1 MIYDIVMSLFYVAVM
16 IFVMHAFG
24 NRLMKSTNFAKNFIC
39 GYVFYIVLCSLIG
52 IFAQFFSLPWKLY
65 EWSMLLLFIIVTVF
79 SFYKTQWKLTGDDVK
94 KYWKEYGLYYGM
106 AAVFVCLGLIYIY
119 YQWLNNHIDDA
130 WYLGKVKMVP
140 EVDNMSTLYYPT
152 GFTYPADY
160 VRMVNT
166 FEIELAFFSHIL
178 HISPSVFV
186 KVGQSF
192 LMYFI
197 VLNVFHLLYQKLL
210 SKNLLTNKYFLSV
223 MMLAMLFFGWYHELL
238 AGKEVLYLH
247 DSWQFNTAIWYG
259 SSTVRTLSLVLL
271 LYPFMDDIKFS
282 LKKGVYY
289 VLTCVFLMTRAS
301 QAIPAIYLATGAY
314 ICYQMLIQAQ
324 KRKQIYA
331 IIILILIGMA
341 LIPMNEHC
349 ILMQDVIWMVLKN
362 NVTSMILMFTVLM
375 IALSFQLKNNI
386 IYRWN
391 IWLII
396 MAGFIFLPRINTL
409 FLRFCIYDFVVAR
422 TTTLYL
428 FTLVGTG
435 FCYMGYFLYRLL
447 GNEKK
452 LLFVYGCMSLY
463 LICVPVLY
471 IQQIYGVKHA
481 IAVLF
486 ENPKL
491 LPQSTLDLS
500 KELEAYQQETK
511 KDLYVLAPAVVS
523 LDGTVHSLAAML
535 RYEAPHIY
543 VVGAIPRYSG
553 MLENN
558 PFYGYTQREQDVFER
573 FNDGSDMDIDK
584 MSTLLQS
591 YPINCL
597 IVTNMQAK
605 QTAMKQLGFQE
616 VFDFDLK
623 QGNTYYVLKK

>member
-1 MIYDIVMSLFYVAVM
+1 MIYDIAMCLFYVAVM

-24 NRLMKSTNFAKNFIC
+24 NRLIKSTCFAKNFIY
-39 GYVFYIVLCSLIG
+39 GYVLYIVLCSLIG
-52 IFAQFFSLPWKLY
+52 ICTQFFSLPWKLY
-65 EWSMLLLFIIVTVF
+65 EWSMSIIFILVTVF
-79 SFYKTQWKLTGDDVK
+79 SFYKREWKFSLDALK
-94 KYWKEYGLYYGM
+94 KHYKEYGLYNGM
-106 AAVFVCLGLIYIY
+106 AAILVCLGLIYIY

-166 FEIELAFFSHIL
+166 FEIELAFFSHIM

-197 VLNVFHLLYQKLL
+197 ILNVFHLLYQKLL
-210 SKNLLTNKYFLSV
+210 YKNLSIDQYFISV
-223 MMLAMLFFGWYHELL
+223 IMLAMLIFGWYHELL

-259 SSTVRTLSLVLL
+259 SSTVRTMSLVLL
-271 LYPFMDDIKFS
+271 LYPFMDNVQFS

-301 QAIPAIYLATGAY
+301 QAIPAIYLATAAY

-324 KRKQIYA
+324 KRKQIYGF
-331 IIILILIGMA
+331 IVVILIAMA
-341 LIPMNEHC
+341 VIPMSETC
-349 ILMQDVIWMVLKN
+349 VIMQDVIWMVLKN
-362 NVTSMILMFTVLM
+362 NVTSILLMLTVLM
-375 IALSFQLKNNI
+375 IALSFQLKNNTI
-386 IYRWN
+386 QRWN

-396 MAGFIFLPRINTL
+396 MAILMFMPRINTL

-422 TTTLYL
+422 TTTLYF

-435 FCYMGYFLYRLL
+435 FCYMGYFLYQLL
-447 GNEKK
+447 GNGKK
-452 LLFVYGCMSLY
+452 LYLLYGCMSLY

-481 IAVLF
+481 VSVLLQ
-486 ENPKL
+486 NPKL
-491 LPQSTLDLS
+491 IPQSTLDLS
-500 KELEAYQQETK
+500 KELETYQQEIK
-511 KDLYVLAPAVVS
+511 EDLYILAPAVVS
-523 LDGTVHSLAAML
+523 LDGTVHSFAAML

-543 VVGAIPRYSG
+543 VVGAVPRYSG

-558 PFYGYTQREQDVFER
+558 KFYGYTQREQDVFEY
-573 FNDGSDMDIDK
+573 FNNGTDMDVEK
-584 MSTLLQS
+584 MNALFQS

-597 IVTNMQAK
+597 IVTNLQAK
-605 QTAMKQLGFQE
+605 QMAMRKLGFQE